1 MKKIMK
7 ILIILLNAG
16 FVKKHMKKVKL
27 KVKDHNHI
35 TRKYQGPA
43 HQECNLNLS
52 LTKKSLL
59 CFVICETMIHFLSFK
74 KLENITSKCYT
85 KSDRKIYEFY
95 YSTTKKEIH

>member
-35 TRKYQGPA
+35 TRKYQGSA

-52 LTKKSLL
+52 LTKKIPVVFCNLQNYDSLL
-59 CFVICETMIHFLSFK
+59 IFQEIRKYNFKMI
-74 KLENITSKCYT
+74 Y
-85 KSDRKIYEFY
+85 
-95 YSTTKKEIH
+95 

>member
-35 TRKYQGPA
+35 TRKYQGSA

-52 LTKKSLL
+52 LTKKIPVLFCNLQNYDSLL
-59 CFVICETMIHFLSFK
+59 IFQEIRKYNFKMI
-74 KLENITSKCYT
+74 Y
-85 KSDRKIYEFY
+85 
-95 YSTTKKEIH
+95 

>member
-27 KVKDHNHI
+27 KVKDHNYS

-52 LTKKSLL
+52 LTKKSLF
-59 CFVICETMIHFLSFK
+59 CFLICETMIHFLSFK
-74 KLENITSKCYT
+74 KLENKTSKCYT
-85 KSDRKIYEFY
+85 KSNRKIYEFY
-95 YSTTKKEIH
+95 YSTT

>member
-1 MKKIMK
+1 MKKMK

-35 TRKYQGPA
+35 TRKYQGSA

-52 LTKKSLL
+52 LTKKIPVLFCNLQNYDSLL
-59 CFVICETMIHFLSFK
+59 IFQEIRKYNFKMI
-74 KLENITSKCYT
+74 Y
-85 KSDRKIYEFY
+85 
-95 YSTTKKEIH
+95 

>member
-1 MKKIMK
+1 MKKMK

-35 TRKYQGPA
+35 TRKYQGSA

-52 LTKKSLL
+52 LTKKIPVVFCNLQNYDSLL
-59 CFVICETMIHFLSFK
+59 IFQEIRKYNFKMI
-74 KLENITSKCYT
+74 Y
-85 KSDRKIYEFY
+85 
-95 YSTTKKEIH
+95 